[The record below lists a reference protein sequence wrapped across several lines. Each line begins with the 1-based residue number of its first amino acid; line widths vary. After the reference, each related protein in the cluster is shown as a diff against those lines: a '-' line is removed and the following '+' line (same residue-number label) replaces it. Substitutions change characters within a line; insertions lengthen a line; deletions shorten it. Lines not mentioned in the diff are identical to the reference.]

1 MTYKSL
7 SSFKYECRNFAQIE
21 EMQKWQLRHRV
32 AMDTPN
38 LKKKLTLFGNSN
50 LYP

>member
-1 MTYKSL
+1 MNYNSL

-38 LKKKLTLFGNSN
+38 LKKKTDFIWKL
-50 LYP
+50 